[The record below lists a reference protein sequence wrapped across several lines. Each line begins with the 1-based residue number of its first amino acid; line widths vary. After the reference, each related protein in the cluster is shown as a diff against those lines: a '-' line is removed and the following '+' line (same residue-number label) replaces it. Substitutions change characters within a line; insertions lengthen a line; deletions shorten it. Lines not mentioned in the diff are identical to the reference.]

1 MKAEEDIL
9 MEEKSQE
16 LSDAQRIRRQ
26 VVHGILDLLGLS
38 DWMTYSKAI
47 EQTFFVLFIVGLSI
61 LHVYNAHQ
69 AEGMTRRKVTIEN
82 ELKELKWEYMS
93 IKSDLMMRSKLSDLE
108 QILQPTGLASSPQPP
123 FKIVVKADEYQN

>member
-9 MEEKSQE
+9 MEDKVQE

-47 EQTFFVLFIVGLSI
+47 QQTFFVLFIVALSI

-69 AEGMTRRKVTIEN
+69 AEGMTRRKVMIEN

-93 IKSDLMMRSKLSDLE
+93 IKSDLMMRSKLTDIK
-108 QILQPTGLASSPQPP
+108 QILEPTGLICSPQPP

>member
-1 MKAEEDIL
+1 MKTEEDIL
-9 MEEKSQE
+9 MEEKAPE

-26 VVHGILDLLGLS
+26 VVQGILELLGLS

-47 EQTFFVLFIVGLSI
+47 QQTFFVLFIVALGI

-69 AEGMTRRKVTIEN
+69 AEGMTRKKVRIER

-108 QILQPTGLASSPQPP
+108 QILQPTGLQCSPQPP
-123 FKIVVKADEYQN
+123 LKIVVKADEYQN